1 MFPSP
6 SPRIACRQ
14 TPILPNQQVQVDIG
28 DGRKRSSY
36 AHIPRQNVS
45 MMTTNGMHGL
55 T

>member
-6 SPRIACRQ
+6 PRTACQQ
-14 TPILPNQQVQVDIG
+14 TPILPNEQVQVDIG
-28 DGRKRSSY
+28 DGRKRSSN
-36 AHIPRQNVS
+36 AHIPRQSVP